1 MRDGAKSEVTHIIG
15 NEFLT
20 VAVSNLG
27 AAIRSLRLGGKELCL
42 GFLSQKERIES
53 GTYCGAVI
61 GRVAN
66 RIADGQFILNGTT
79 YFLTKNDRGNT
90 LHGGINGFDRRFFD
104 VAYPNGILTMTLC
117 SPDGDQGFPGK
128 LNLRVEFVLERMSL
142 TVRLTA
148 ASDAETV
155 WAPTIHP
162 YFCLGDKP
170 TVDDTYLQ
178 IFADAY
184 TPMDGRQI
192 PTGELSSVEG
202 TSFDFREPKKIGRDI
217 GDKVLSSTNGYDH
230 NFVLRDSH
238 AATAY
243 NEKSD
248 IKMDIYTDMP
258 GLHFYSGNYLNG
270 FDGTHDLHPREGFA
284 LEPQFFPNAVNT
296 PAFKQPILERG
307 REKTYFI
314 RYEFGIGSPIL
325 K

>member
-27 AAIRSLRLGGKELCL
+27 AAIRSLRLGGRELCL
-42 GFLSQKERIES
+42 GFLSQKARIES

-79 YFLTKNDRGNT
+79 YSLTKNDGENT
-90 LHGGINGFDRRFFD
+90 LHGGVNGFDRRFFD

-117 SPDGDQGFPGK
+117 SPDGDQGFPGT
-128 LNLRVEFVLERMSL
+128 LHLRVEFVLERMSL
-142 TVRLTA
+142 TVRFTA
-148 ASDAETV
+148 DGDADTV

-162 YFCLGDKP
+162 YFCLGSES

-192 PTGELSSVEG
+192 PTGEIRSVAG
-202 TSFDFREPKKIGRDI
+202 TPFDFRKPKRIGEDVGAEALRA
-217 GDKVLSSTNGYDH
+217 TNGYDH
-230 NFVLRDSH
+230 NFVLRSGH
-238 AATAY
+238 AARAY
-243 NEKSD
+243 RDGGISL
-248 IKMDIYTDMP
+248 DIYTDMP

-296 PAFKQPILERG
+296 PAFKQPILEQG

-314 RYEFGIGSPIL
+314 RYEFGIAGSIP